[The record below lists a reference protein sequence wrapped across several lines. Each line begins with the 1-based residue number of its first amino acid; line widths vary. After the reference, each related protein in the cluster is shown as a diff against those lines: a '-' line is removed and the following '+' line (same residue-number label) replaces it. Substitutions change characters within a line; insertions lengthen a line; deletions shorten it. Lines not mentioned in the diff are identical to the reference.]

1 MRLAANVAAD
11 HQHVV
16 ADKGNLVVF
25 SKFSMRL
32 QFLPGIGSEV
42 FADLLG
48 FPNELLTLE
57 NICCNDL
64 IFLG

>member
-1 MRLAANVAAD
+1 
-11 HQHVV
+11 
-16 ADKGNLVVF
+16 
-25 SKFSMRL
+25 MRL